1 MTPKIKV
8 PFEDWQH
15 FNITLIDN
23 YINVD
28 TLTIL
33 INHDRF
39 LIIESWYLS
48 LINKHLGHI
57 MSVHPLNFAPRNLKL
72 EVKVMKQDKDLVFL
86 DTCQNDDLR
95 TLCDILTYNNKGEIR
110 LSEQLTDTDA
120 YLNCYPDKM
129 NLMAA
134 EIAEELRKFG
144 SNTVMTI
151 CRKGEADS
159 YETIVR
165 RVCKKMGVNVND
177 SDNTLAMER
186 ELLTTICEQTTSK
199 LSDEELRKLA
209 DKAGIPHKSLNHQ
222 ILVSTI
228 LFAIRRNT
236 YLLTE
241 MIYYVTSR
249 IASML
254 LGRWIGM
261 MGMSAVGRYL
271 GMAAGPIGWTLL
283 AGWTLSDIASPAYRV
298 MIPAVIMTASM
309 RYRQTA
315 LLTQKI

>member
-110 LSEQLTDTDA
+110 LSEQLTNTDA

>member
-1 MTPKIKV
+1 
-8 PFEDWQH
+8 
-15 FNITLIDN
+15 
-23 YINVD
+23 
-28 TLTIL
+28 
-33 INHDRF
+33 
-39 LIIESWYLS
+39 
-48 LINKHLGHI
+48 
-57 MSVHPLNFAPRNLKL
+57 
-72 EVKVMKQDKDLVFL
+72 MKQDKDLVFL

-177 SDNTLAMER
+177 SDNTLAIER